1 MRGEGDSAEEADV
14 RRGLASVDLSPAS
27 GVRSNL
33 VPLKG
38 KPLKVSVESSAS
50 LVAHRIQDIGS
61 DKEEEKNAASSP
73 SGIPLFSQL
82 FVKEERQ
89 EDEYPVF
96 PSLGEKSGT
105 LKSAASDRRLRKSED
120 SGEDELLSDAADNDD
135 GDEYEED
142 DMEGYISRRT
152 SSSRNTRLAL
162 KIDIIAG
169 PASEFSFTADSDID
183 TVTLGRAPGN
193 SLTFFDAEV
202 SGKHAIIAWCFTHG
216 CWKITDQGSLN
227 GTYLNGDKISMGHK
241 VVGEE
246 YRLNSDDMI
255 QLGSST
261 KMKISL
267 MPEEMVNVETRE
279 RRQSLSKESFPKTL
293 TMPKHK
299 APSFNSLLS
308 PIANSSPSSNAVVAA
323 SSAELRLECSIVS
336 CTGREHS
343 RRKQPIEDIACVE
356 CPLIGPD
363 NGYGDTYAALF
374 CVFDGHCGRSAAE
387 AASTALPEEI
397 SMRLMESM
405 RRQEEQKL
413 PNSVDDILH
422 DAFLATDD
430 RIADEAGCTATSIL
444 VWRSMSDEDVLYVQG
459 ANVGDSMAFIL
470 DFDTSS
476 YSLLTEDHRLSNP
489 DERARLEQTGIP
501 LGKDTR
507 RLYGLNL
514 ARALGDR
521 FLKDEDLGLSAD
533 PSTSGRCKIPKDKNY
548 IIIIASDGLWD
559 VMSPSDAAKLVIRVE
574 RESYG
579 GTVDIASAL
588 VRQAQQ
594 LGSRDDITALVVRI
608 WSRNEWEDR
617 QLDSTDFY

>member
-1 MRGEGDSAEEADV
+1 MRKERERVEEADV

-27 GVRSNL
+27 GV
-33 VPLKG
+33 PAKG
-38 KPLKVSVESSAS
+38 SSSKVESSAS
-50 LVAHRIQDIGS
+50 LVAHRILDIRGGGS
-61 DKEEEKNAASSP
+61 EKEEEKNASSSP
-73 SGIPLFSQL
+73 PGIPLFSQL
-82 FVKEERQ
+82 FVKEEGQ
-89 EDEYPVF
+89 EDEYPLF

-120 SGEDELLSDAADNDD
+120 SGEDDLLLDDDDDNEEEEEEEHDD
-135 GDEYEED
+135 D
-142 DMEGYISRRT
+142 DIEGYISRRT

-162 KIDIIAG
+162 KIDVIAG

-202 SGKHAIIAWCFTHG
+202 SGKHAIIAWCSTRG

-227 GTYLNGDKISMGHK
+227 GTYLNGETISLGHK

-261 KMKISL
+261 KLKISL

-293 TMPKHK
+293 TMPKQR

-308 PIANSSPSSNAVVAA
+308 PIVNSSPSSNALVAA
-323 SSAELRLECSIVS
+323 SSAELRLECCVVS
-336 CTGREHS
+336 CTGREHA

-356 CPLIGPD
+356 CPLVGPEDGYD
-363 NGYGDTYAALF
+363 NIYAALF
-374 CVFDGHCGRSAAE
+374 CVYDGHCGRSAAE

-405 RRQEEQKL
+405 RRQEEHKI
-413 PNSVDDILH
+413 PDSMNGILH

-444 VWRSMSDEDVLYVQG
+444 VWRGMPDEDVLYVQG

-470 DFDTSS
+470 DFDASS
-476 YSLLTEDHRLSNP
+476 YSMLTEDHRLSNP

-521 FLKDEDLGLSAD
+521 FLKDEDLGLSAE
-533 PSTSGRCKIPKDKNY
+533 PSTSGLYKIPKDKNF
-548 IIIIASDGLWD
+548 IIVIASDGLWD
-559 VMSPSDAAKLVIRVE
+559 VMSPSDAAKLVLRVE

-588 VRQAQQ
+588 VRQAQH
-594 LGSRDDITALVVRI
+594 LGSRDDISALAIRV
-608 WSRNEWEDR
+608 WSRNEWQDR
-617 QLDSTDFY
+617 ELDSSNFY